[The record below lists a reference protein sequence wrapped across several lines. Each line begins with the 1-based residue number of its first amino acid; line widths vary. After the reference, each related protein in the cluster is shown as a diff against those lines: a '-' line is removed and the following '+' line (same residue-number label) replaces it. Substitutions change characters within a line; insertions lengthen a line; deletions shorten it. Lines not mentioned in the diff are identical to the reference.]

1 MDKKVIK
8 VPYLLLESVT
18 VERNHRDV
26 LRGISFALERQEI
39 VSIIGPNGAGK
50 STIFD
55 IITGFVKPISGRIIF
70 KGIDITGWDPH
81 RICRLGIARTFQISR
96 PFSSMTALENV
107 AVAIMFGNKRAK
119 RMTAEAIHD
128 RARELLEL
136 VGLGH
141 KTNTV
146 SRCLTL
152 SEQRRLEVARA
163 VATDP
168 ELLLLDEFAA
178 GLSPKA
184 IDNAL
189 KVIERLRQEGLS
201 LLIIDHFLNVTARI
215 SDRIIALHEGEI
227 IASGSPAEVLKNKAV
242 AAAYFGGSVDA
253 VEELR
258 E

>member
-1 MDKKVIK
+1 MDKKAIK

-18 VERNHRDV
+18 VERNQREV
-26 LRGISFALERQEI
+26 LRGISFSLERQEI
-39 VSIIGPNGAGK
+39 ISIIGPNGAGK
-50 STIFD
+50 STVFD
-55 IITGFVKPISGRIIF
+55 VITGFVKPISGRIIF

-81 RICRLGIARTFQISR
+81 RICRLGISRTFQISR

-107 AVAIMFGNKRAK
+107 VVAIMFGNKRAK
-119 RMTAEAIHD
+119 RMTDEAIHD

-227 IASGSPAEVLKNKAV
+227 IASGSPTEVLKNKAV
-242 AAAYFGGSVDA
+242 AAAYFGGSVDT